1 MRFNN
6 HNRMKWILPVVLCAF
21 SACGAQPNTP
31 LPKGKR
37 VAPGVLAIGRISNP
51 RITESSGV
59 VVSRKDP
66 DVLWTHNDGGGK
78 RQVLYAISRTGLALG
93 EYHITGAL
101 LEDWEDIAIDGQGHL
116 FLGDI
121 GDNDRQRSTIAVHQ
135 IDEPELTTSR
145 NGIARV
151 TRSWNLRYP
160 KGRFNAE
167 ALLVWGE
174 NGYLITKVFDDA
186 RAELYRFSLTNSAEV
201 LTLHLVGELHIEAP
215 VTGADIS
222 ADGKMLAVV
231 SKAGAYVYRI
241 GGDPMR
247 ATVGK
252 PYRTKF
258 DDAHIEACTFVP
270 EGLLATSEARLIFL
284 FTDEPFRT
292 GPPAAEKKK
301 K

>member
-1 MRFNN
+1 
-6 HNRMKWILPVVLCAF
+6 MKWILPIVLCAL
-21 SACGAQPNTP
+21 SACGAQPGTP

-37 VAPGVLAIGRISNP
+37 VALGVLAIGRISNP

-59 VVSRKDP
+59 AVSRKNS

-78 RQVLYAISRTGLALG
+78 RQVLYGISRTGSSLA
-93 EYHITGAL
+93 EYHVTGAL
-101 LEDWEDIAIDGQGHL
+101 LEDWEDIAADEQGHL

-121 GDNDRQRSTIAVHQ
+121 GDNERERSTIAVHQ
-135 IDEPELTTSR
+135 IDEPELTSSR

-167 ALLVWGE
+167 ALVVWGE
-174 NGYLITKVFDDA
+174 FGYVITKVFDDA
-186 RAELYRFSLTNSAEV
+186 RAELYRFALTNSAEV
-201 LTLHLVGELHIEAP
+201 QTLHLVGELRIEAP

-222 ADGKMLAVV
+222 TDGKLLAIV

-241 GGDPMR
+241 DGNPAR
-247 ATVGK
+247 ATAGK
-252 PYRTKF
+252 PFRTKF
-258 DDAHIEACTFVP
+258 DDAHIESCTFVP

-284 FTDEPFRT
+284 FTDEAFRN
-292 GPPAAEKKK
+292 GPALVDKKK